1 MGMRELE
8 SQYQTKT
15 DEELLRLVVE
25 LEQLTPEAQVQ
36 LHTELAKRG
45 ISEARREDFRS
56 EKNQTRTETTEGSK
70 ITLLFPSLRR
80 LAETLRDWKRYKGQT
95 GEWPALSIIA
105 YAVHGIMLFNSAA
118 FLVWF
123 GFQHNWSKTRF
134 LVIVLLLALP
144 EVISWDWVQKR
155 IRLREIRK
163 HRKNSWP
170 AAGLRYRQ
178 NPGSCELLRPYS
190 RVLPADP
197 QD

>member
-1 MGMRELE
+1 MGMQELE
-8 SQYQTKT
+8 SQYQAKT

-45 ISEARREDFRS
+45 SSEARREDFRS
-56 EKNQTRTETTEGSK
+56 EKNQARTETTEGSK

-80 LAETLRDWKRYKGQT
+80 LAETRRDWKRYKGQT

-105 YAVHGIMLFNSAA
+105 DAVHGIMLFSGAA

-144 EVISWDWVQKR
+144 EVILWDWVQKR

-163 HRKNSWP
+163 HRKNSRP
-170 AAGLRYRQ
+170 AAGLRRRQ
-178 NPGSCELLRPYS
+178 TP
-190 RVLPADP
+190 
-197 QD
+197 

>member
-1 MGMRELE
+1 MQELE
-8 SQYQTKT
+8 SQYQAKT

-105 YAVHGIMLFNSAA
+105 YAVHGIMLFSCAA

-144 EVISWDWVQKR
+144 EVILWGLGPKKDSVVRDPEAQKEQLACSGTQVPSDPLK
-155 IRLREIRK
+155 LRA
-163 HRKNSWP
+163 S
-170 AAGLRYRQ
+170 
-178 NPGSCELLRPYS
+178 
-190 RVLPADP
+190 
-197 QD
+197 

>member
-1 MGMRELE
+1 MGMLE
-8 SQYQTKT
+8 SQYQAKT
-15 DEELLRLVVE
+15 DEELLRLTVE
-25 LEQLTPEAQVQ
+25 SEQLTPEAQVQ
-36 LHTELAKRG
+36 LHTELTKRG
-45 ISEARREDFRS
+45 ISEARREDFRA
-56 EKNQTRTETTEGSK
+56 EKSQTRTEPTEGSK
-70 ITLLFPSLRR
+70 ITFLFPSLRR

-105 YAVHGIMLFNSAA
+105 YVVHGIVLFSCAA

-144 EVISWDWVQKR
+144 EVILWDRVQKR

-170 AAGLRYRQ
+170 AAGLR
-178 NPGSCELLRPYS
+178 
-190 RVLPADP
+190 
-197 QD
+197 